1 MAIRVTSIAA
11 YRDLVDSGKADNQS
25 ARIIK
30 LVANRKNRS
39 MQEIMRDYRA
49 NYGNIELSTVSA
61 RVNELKKS
69 GVFAED
75 NCRKCSITKITI
87 NPVMV
92 AAGG

>member
-1 MAIRVTSIAA
+1 MARATSIAA
-11 YRDLVDSGKADNQS
+11 YRDLVDCGKVNSQK

-61 RVNELKKS
+61 RVNELKKM
-69 GVFAED
+69 GVLEED
-75 NCRKCSITKITI
+75 ACRKCSITKITI
-87 NPVMV
+87 NPVKV
-92 AAGG
+92 IG

>member
-1 MAIRVTSIAA
+1 MSVRVTSIAA
-11 YRDLVDSGKADNQS
+11 YRDLVDSGKADSQK

-75 NCRKCSITKITI
+75 NCRKCSITRISIHAVRIKD
-87 NPVMV
+87 
-92 AAGG
+92 